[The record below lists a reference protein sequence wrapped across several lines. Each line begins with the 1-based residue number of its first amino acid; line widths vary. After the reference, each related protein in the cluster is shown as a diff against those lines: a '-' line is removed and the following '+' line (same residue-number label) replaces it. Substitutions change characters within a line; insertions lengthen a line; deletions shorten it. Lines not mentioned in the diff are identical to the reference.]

1 MILTLDKY
9 PTASMLFNSARK
21 TCEAYM
27 IFFIAIPLE
36 IMLHAWLQM
45 LKRNNT
51 SLNNKLNKVMMSAKD
66 SKGFKSLE

>member
-9 PTASMLFNSARK
+9 SAASMLFNTARK

-36 IMLHAWLQM
+36 IMLCAQLQM
-45 LKRNNT
+45 SKNNNT
-51 SLNNKLNKVMMSAKD
+51 SLNNKLNNVMMSTKD
-66 SKGFKSLE
+66 SKVFKSLE